1 MTVAFPYVGSRFAD
15 PHRGVR
21 RCAVRGH
28 RHLCRGEEE
37 GPAVNFGIGTVVRAR
52 GRCARRSGRYC
63 FRGLWDRS
71 SAPMSCGHPQVFFR
85 AAGTRYQH
93 IPNTRLLPLLGSVPP
108 SASQTEG
115 GGRTGFP
122 FRRYPYGV
130 LQEPCREGSVMLRR
144 FQDPAAVYVHMPS
157 SVSCGILPFGVFGQR
172 MMS

>member
-1 MTVAFPYVGSRFAD
+1 MPED
-15 PHRGVR
+15 PV
-21 RCAVRGH
+21 
-28 RHLCRGEEE
+28 
-37 GPAVNFGIGTVVRAR
+37 
-52 GRCARRSGRYC
+52 RYC

-71 SAPMSCGHPQVFFR
+71 STPMSCGHPQVFFR
-85 AAGTRYQH
+85 AAGT
-93 IPNTRLLPLLGSVPP
+93 I
-108 SASQTEG
+108 SAYTQYPYTPAIGFRSAFRFADRG

-122 FRRYPYGV
+122 FRRYPYCV

>member
-15 PHRGVR
+15 PHRSVR

-115 GGRTGFP
+115 GGGRVFRSADIRTVFCRSPAERAPSCCEGFRIRP
-122 FRRYPYGV
+122 RCMSICRLPYPA
-130 LQEPCREGSVMLRR
+130 ES
-144 FQDPAAVYVHMPS
+144 FPS
-157 SVSCGILPFGVFGQR
+157 EFSDRG
-172 MMS
+172 